1 MNKVKM
7 TIKLDSDSLIA
18 SGEGMGATIDT
29 DILFDDV
36 GLPYIPSKRI
46 KGCLRDSILE
56 ISQMF
61 KMSQIDYLLDID
73 RVFGNNITEVESLV
87 SFSDFYIPDYKNTY
101 NWLKYYK
108 NEFSDFLSSNLI
120 TNFFTDIRQQ
130 TRIDIYGVAKDNSL
144 RTSRVLK
151 KGMSFE
157 SEISLFNDD
166 EILLNTLTL
175 ACINL
180 RHIGTSRTR
189 GFGEVSCEI
198 INKDNNSLNEN
209 VKNELEKL
217 CK

>member
-18 SGEGMGATIDT
+18 SGEGMGSIIDT
-29 DILFDDV
+29 DISFDDV

-56 ISQMF
+56 ISKMF
-61 KMSQIDYLLDID
+61 EMSKINYFLDID
-73 RVFGNNITEVESLV
+73 RVFGNNIKEIDSLV

-108 NEFSDFLSSNLI
+108 NEFSDFLSTNLI

-130 TRIDIYGVAKDNSL
+130 TRIDDDGVVKDNSL

-151 KGMSFE
+151 KGIIFE
-157 SEISLFNDD
+157 SDISLFNDD
-166 EILLNTLTL
+166 DILLNTLTL

-189 GFGEVSCEI
+189 GFGEINCEI
-198 INKDNNSLNEN
+198 IIKDNESLNEK